1 MCSVF
6 KALIKLA
13 HILLLSL
20 EIEANTLEYSFS
32 VQCKRNRN
40 IYNLCHNNPTSYNLH
55 QGSNSKS
62 VEEMF
67 GNVDYGLILIKQD
80 VKN

>member
-20 EIEANTLEYSFS
+20 EIGANTLEYSFS
-32 VQCKRNRN
+32 VQRKRNRN
-40 IYNLCHNNPTSYNLH
+40 IYDLCHNNPTSYNLH
-55 QGSNSKS
+55 QGSNSRS
-62 VEEMF
+62 GEEMF
-67 GNVDYGLILIKQD
+67 GNVGYGLILIR
-80 VKN
+80 

>member
-1 MCSVF
+1 MCTVF

-13 HILLLSL
+13 HILLLYL

-32 VQCKRNRN
+32 VQHKRNKN
-40 IYNLCHNNPTSYNLH
+40 IYNPCFYNNPTSYNLH

-62 VEEMF
+62 EEEMF
-67 GNVDYGLILIKQD
+67 GNVDYGLILIK
-80 VKN
+80 